1 MPPATAAPA
10 VATPGERSTVVYR
23 CDDDV
28 RFVVQLD
35 PEKAWVHLDG
45 KVLELVR
52 VPAASGSRY
61 READVSY
68 WSKGPAA
75 LLSLPEREVT
85 GCVARPREA
94 AWEEARL
101 RGVEFRACGHR
112 PEWTLE
118 LGEKESRFAEVAGKL
133 SLVLPPLSATTNRPQ
148 VGVAAGHR
156 LVLEIE
162 PQRCV
167 DGMTGEVFPNRVE
180 LILDG
185 RRYAGCGRPLR

>member
-1 MPPATAAPA
+1 M
-10 VATPGERSTVVYR
+10 VYR
-23 CDDDV
+23 CDDSV
-28 RFVVQLD
+28 RFVVQLS
-35 PEKAWVHLDG
+35 PETAWVHVDG
-45 KVLELVR
+45 KVFELAR

-61 READVSY
+61 RGAGAGY
-68 WSKGPAA
+68 WTKGPAA
-75 LLSLPEREVT
+75 LLSLPDREVT
-85 GCVARPREA
+85 GCVARPQEA
-94 AWEEARL
+94 PWEEARL
-101 RGVEFRACGHR
+101 RGVEFRAFGHR
-112 PEWTLE
+112 PEWALE
-118 LGEKESRFAEVAGKL
+118 LGEKKSRFVEVAGNL
-133 SLVLPPLSATTNRPQ
+133 SLVLPPLSTTTSRPQ